1 MKREINIKYKIILSR
16 PVHENRTQT
25 SMIGVKKGNTES
37 VLFTAFGQSHKYPS
51 MNILCM
57 GQGHQSII

>member
-1 MKREINIKYKIILSR
+1 MKIALK
-16 PVHENRTQT
+16 T

-57 GQGHQSII
+57 GQGHQSVIQFFQDMSQKQV